1 MSTITIIREGKSLI
15 QRTVNAMSTLKDKYC
30 PDGRTCEDLATL
42 GGLFFVAWFM
52 YVALKP
58 LGGL

>member
-15 QRTVNAMSTLKDKYC
+15 QRTVNAMSTLKDRYC

-52 YVALKP
+52 YVAL
-58 LGGL
+58 